1 MKLLSDF
8 DGVWTNPAAEARAQG
23 EYLDATLLE
32 WTAPATRAETAEWLA
47 RARAATLADPTR
59 YGWAPGGRL
68 SAFADEDPFSPHS
81 ALLHYLHLHRVDDPR
96 AAALCAAVEAHGFA
110 DLEAFGGKAHAMG
123 VQRAV
128 ATRGPGILPAAADAG
143 RRLLERGVEIVVVSN
158 SGTDKLAT
166 WFDHA
171 GVPQRVHPERA
182 KGALCLRGAARK
194 FVLGGPELAPVM
206 LGATK
211 VDVSRPY
218 YDAILR
224 DERPDAVV
232 GDVFSLDL
240 ALPLALRRREP
251 AFAALRLFWLIHE
264 YTPAWLRSAVERHAP
279 EVERIEGGFA
289 TLAEKL
295 LQPR

>member
-23 EYLDATLLE
+23 EYLDSTLIEWAATAE
-32 WTAPATRAETAEWLA
+32 RAATAEWLA
-47 RARAATLADPTR
+47 RARAATLAEPTR
-59 YGWAPGGRL
+59 YGWAPGGRI

-81 ALLHYLHLHRVDDPR
+81 ALLHYLHLHQADDAR
-96 AAALCAAVEAHGFA
+96 AAALCAAIEAHGFA
-110 DLEAFGGKAHAMG
+110 GLEAFGGEAHAKG

-128 ATRGPGILPAAADAG
+128 AARGPGILPAAADAG
-143 RRLLERGVEIVVVSN
+143 RRLLARGVEIVVVSN
-158 SGTDKLAT
+158 SGTDKLAA

-182 KGALCLRGAARK
+182 KGALRLRGSARK
-194 FVLGGPELAPVM
+194 FVLEGPEREPVM
-206 LGATK
+206 LGATR
-211 VDVSRPY
+211 VDVARPF

-251 AFAALRLFWLIHE
+251 EFAALRLLWIIHD
-264 YTPAWLRSAVERHAP
+264 YTPEWLRREVERHAP
-279 EVERIEGGFA
+279 EVEPVEGGFA
-289 TLAEKL
+289 AVAEKL
-295 LQPR
+295 LEGK